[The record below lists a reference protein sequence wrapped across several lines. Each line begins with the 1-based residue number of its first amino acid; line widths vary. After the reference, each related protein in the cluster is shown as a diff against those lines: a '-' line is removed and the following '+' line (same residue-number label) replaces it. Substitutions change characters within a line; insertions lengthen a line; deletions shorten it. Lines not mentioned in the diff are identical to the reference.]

1 MVSAISAPTIRN
13 RPAESA
19 VMTFLG
25 VPIFE
30 WAGLALALGLG
41 LEAWLTI
48 RKPSSSDDKD
58 EQPKG

>member
-1 MVSAISAPTIRN
+1 MIS
-13 RPAESA
+13 
-19 VMTFLG
+19 FFG

-48 RKPSSSDDKD
+48 RKPPSSKSDRKD
-58 EQPKG
+58 DSKG

>member
-1 MVSAISAPTIRN
+1 M
-13 RPAESA
+13 
-19 VMTFLG
+19 MTFLG

-58 EQPKG
+58 DPKV

>member
-1 MVSAISAPTIRN
+1 
-13 RPAESA
+13 
-19 VMTFLG
+19 MTFFG

-48 RKPSSSDDKD
+48 RKPSSSQSDRRDDS
-58 EQPKG
+58 EG